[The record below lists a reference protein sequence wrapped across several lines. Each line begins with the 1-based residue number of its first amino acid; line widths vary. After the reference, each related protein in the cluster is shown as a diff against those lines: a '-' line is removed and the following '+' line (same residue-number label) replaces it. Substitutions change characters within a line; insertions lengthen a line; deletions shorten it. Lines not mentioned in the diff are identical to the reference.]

1 MNLCSEVRLDLKARV
16 RARVSF
22 VNANQKKVFGARPL
36 HTKVNARKRSHSQI
50 LAASLDSCEPSG
62 RLTLPFPASPPLET
76 MPPTAMVRPERSPFF
91 LSVLH
96 LLKCFLLVGRS
107 TMPCTRVQR
116 SCAKVQCHR
125 HRWQPEVDTSL
136 LRFTNVVSLP
146 GALKLSTRLFSC
158 AQAEVCFL
166 QRASDAFPAGRRC
179 ACQEEG
185 LFSTRSPRAPH
196 MLAFDGLCKLALAGM
211 AAQ

>member
-136 LRFTNVVSLP
+136 LRREVRECCLLAWC
-146 GALKLSTRLFSC
+146 ALKLSTRLFSC
-158 AQAEVCFL
+158 AQT
-166 QRASDAFPAGRRC
+166 SDAFPAGRRC